1 MTEYLDTYCPVCD
14 TEVKAELLCR
24 PAELSVRSETVGFN
38 ETIAVC
44 PTCGEVIGDAR
55 IEGDNLNRA
64 YSVYRSAHGIPSPE
78 EIKSAD
84 QIGRASCRERV

>member
-24 PAELSVRSETVGFN
+24 PAELSVRGETVGFN

-64 YSVYRSAHGIPSPE
+64 YSQRAWDSLARR
-78 EIKSAD
+78 D
-84 QIGRASCRERV
+84 QIPARIL